1 MPHVSNAE
9 CCWVPWDGRKQLRSE
24 VRMLEMHG
32 RACVKGTG
40 MKNAHDG
47 FPSLFLLWTSAAAA
61 SAPKEPFAFAVTEV
75 LHSKREPCVQIKLL
89 IFSSPPD
96 FPQDTN

>member
-1 MPHVSNAE
+1 
-9 CCWVPWDGRKQLRSE
+9 
-24 VRMLEMHG
+24 MLGVHG

-47 FPSLFLLWTSAAAA
+47 LPSLFLLWTSAAAV
-61 SAPKEPFAFAVTEV
+61 SAPEEPFAFAVTKV
-75 LHSKREPCVQIKLL
+75 LHSKREPGTLIKLL

-96 FPQDTN
+96 FPQDMNRQQRNISLL